1 MPERKFHLRFQR
13 GKVKGA
19 APEML
24 YNTLDQ
30 NHGEFAYFLGGC
42 LQLSGS
48 QTATRSQWTLLKD
61 VYNNGN
67 LSSLDQRS
75 TWP

>member
-30 NHGEFAYFLGGC
+30 NHGEFVYFFGGMP
-42 LQLSGS
+42 
-48 QTATRSQWTLLKD
+48 AAE
-61 VYNNGN
+61 
-67 LSSLDQRS
+67 
-75 TWP
+75 